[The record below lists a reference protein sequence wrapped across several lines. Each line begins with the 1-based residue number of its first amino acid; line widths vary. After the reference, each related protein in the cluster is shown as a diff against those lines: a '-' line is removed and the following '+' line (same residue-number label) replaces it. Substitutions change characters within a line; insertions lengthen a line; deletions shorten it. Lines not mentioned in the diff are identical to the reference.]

1 MKHNK
6 GTVPHIFIEQL
17 PQDIQEGF
25 SKFGFTLH
33 KNVMIVWNKMDKT
46 EEVLKFVDGLS
57 ENIRT
62 KLLIVSNQNGMV
74 DLVWNDKAPSSFNL
88 YNVKIGKKMYQVS
101 PYPYSIK
108 R

>member
-1 MKHNK
+1 MKKNK
-6 GTVPHIFIEQL
+6 GTVPHIYVEQL
-17 PQDIQEGF
+17 PQEIQEGI
-25 SKFGFTLH
+25 SKYGFTLH

-46 EEVLKFVDGLS
+46 EDVLNFIDGLS

-62 KLLIVSNQNGMV
+62 KLLIVSNQSGMV

-88 YNVKIGKKMYQVS
+88 YSVRIGKKMHPVA
-101 PYPYSIK
+101 PYPYFIK